1 MKRLISIF
9 AVLAG
14 CATGV
19 SGATPAALT
28 TLHAIHSLSNADA
41 AQTLPVAF
49 EATVT
54 YFRSYES
61 TLFVEDNGEAMYVRA
76 PAGLKLLPGDR
87 ILVRGTTYADF
98 RPNVIGSDIALLHHG
113 SMPAPVAATFQEM
126 IEAKLDC
133 RYVMVRGV
141 IRSADVELSAG
152 RPVTQLE
159 LSMQG
164 AYVGVTMDNGDPA
177 RLKDWLDAEVEVKGV
192 AAGRFDGKMQQAGIL
207 IHSSSYSEVRVLE
220 KAAEDP
226 WSIPVTPMGKVLTAY
241 DVDDYSRRVRVEGT
255 ITYYHQGQ
263 MAVLQDGSRSI
274 RVLTP
279 EIDRLRVGDRAEA
292 IGIPYVDNG
301 FLTIK
306 LGAIRSTGAAAPIE
320 PSPVNW
326 DMLVSGKHA
335 FDLVSIEGVVV
346 SQVREQAQDVYI
358 VSSAGNLFSATVR
371 HPFVY
376 KWGVVM
382 PPPPMPEIAPGSK
395 VRVTGVAILDEGN
408 PFNGAMGFGILLRS
422 ADDVAVIA
430 RPSWLN
436 VRHLVILVSL
446 LLAGI
451 FALGAWGWYVEREMR
466 RQTIS
471 LAYVEQRRSRI
482 LEAMNASRPLAGIL
496 EEITELVSFKLN
508 GAPCWCETADGAKL
522 GNRPPE
528 TSASTQSI
536 LECAITAPCG
546 QALGTLFA
554 AICVGPQFRAEAMQA
569 LKMAAGLA
577 TLAIEN
583 SRLHSD
589 LVHRSQFDMLTDIE
603 NRFSLERGL
612 DTLLVEARQSAGVF
626 GLIYIDLNEFKQVN
640 DRYGHQVGDL
650 YLQQAAERMK
660 RQLRPGDTLA
670 RLGGDEF
677 AALVPEV
684 GCRATVKE
692 IALRLESCFD
702 NPFALKGNLV
712 HGSASIGIAIYPGD
726 ATTKDGLLSAADAAM
741 YAAKHARR
749 QFAPAPAGEPKP
761 EAVSQGSR

>member
-1 MKRLISIF
+1 
-9 AVLAG
+9 
-14 CATGV
+14 
-19 SGATPAALT
+19 
-28 TLHAIHSLSNADA
+28 
-41 AQTLPVAF
+41 
-49 EATVT
+49 
-54 YFRSYES
+54 
-61 TLFVEDNGEAMYVRA
+61 DNGEAMYVRA